1 MQDAKSLTVRHILNA
16 LHAWAPPSL
25 QESYDNAGLLV
36 GQINAPVTKAII
48 SLDCTEA
55 VVAEAV
61 REGAELIVSHH
72 PIVFKGLKRLTG
84 SDHVQRT
91 VEAAIRHGIALIA
104 VHTNLDNVAQ
114 GVNLALGR
122 QLGIAPASLRILRPI
137 RQQLKQVVVYTPSDA
152 AERVTEAM
160 YAAGAGQVGRYDEC
174 GFHLQGEG
182 TFRPL
187 DGAQPALGTVGTRER
202 VQETRTEVLA
212 EAWNVPAV
220 LAAARAAHPYEEMA
234 HAVIP
239 MDQAHQGIGAG
250 MIGTLPEPLSEQE
263 FLARTKAALG
273 CAAIKHT
280 DFTGRPVE
288 KVAFCG
294 GSGSFLLGDAV
305 AAGAD
310 VFVTGDF
317 KYHEF
322 FGAEGRLMIADVGHY
337 ESEWCVTDLVYS
349 YLKEQFTEKFPN
361 FALLITQE
369 NPNPVHIF

>member
-16 LHAWAPPSL
+16 LHAWAPPAL

-36 GQINAPVTKAII
+36 GQINAPVSKAII

-84 SDHVQRT
+84 SDHIQRT
-91 VEAAIRHGIALIA
+91 VEAAIRNGIALIA
-104 VHTNLDNVAQ
+104 VHTNLDNVST

-122 QLGIAPASLRILRPI
+122 QLGLAPESLHILRPI
-137 RQQLKQVVVYTPSDA
+137 QQQLKQVVVYTPADA
-152 AERVTEAM
+152 AERVVEAM
-160 YAAGAGQVGRYDEC
+160 YAAGAGKLGQYDEC
-174 GFHLQGEG
+174 AYHLQGEG

-187 DGAQPALGTVGTRER
+187 PGAQPTLGAIGTRER
-202 VQETRTEVLA
+202 VQETRTEVLV

-250 MIGTLPEPLSEQE
+250 MIGTLPEALSEQE

-273 CAAIKHT
+273 CGAIKHT

-288 KVAFCG
+288 KIAFCG
-294 GSGSFLLGDAV
+294 GSGSFLLGDAI

-322 FGAEGRLMIADVGHY
+322 FGAEGRLLIADVGHY

-349 YLKEQFTEKFPN
+349 YLKEHFTEKFPN

-369 NPNPVHIF
+369 NPNPVHTF